1 MTAAIDP
8 VLLEI
13 PEWIACP
20 RVILAAPQAGG
31 GAAMAAAIADSIAHL
46 KPWMPWAQD
55 APSPESAEL
64 VVRRMQADFI
74 LRRDLVFQIYAK
86 TAAGER
92 GELLGGTGLH
102 RIDWDLRRFEIGFWI
117 RASAEGQG
125 YVSEAVQAMATL
137 AFEQLAARRVEIR
150 MDARNTRS
158 RAVAERCGF
167 EFEGVLRR
175 DALDVRGEP
184 RDTRV
189 YSRLA

>member
-1 MTAAIDP
+1 MNLPDPILID
-8 VLLEI
+8 I

-20 RVILAAPQAGG
+20 RVILAAPVAGA
-31 GAAMAAAIADSIAHL
+31 GAAMAAAITESIAHL
-46 KPWMPWAQD
+46 KPWMPWAQE

-64 VVRRMQADFI
+64 VMRRMQADFI
-74 LRRDLVFQIYAK
+74 LRRDLVFQIYAR
-86 TAAGER
+86 TASGER

-102 RIDWDLRRFEIGFWI
+102 RIDWALRRFEIGFWI

-125 YVSEAVQAMATL
+125 YVSEAVRAMAAL
-137 AFEQLAARRVEIR
+137 AFDQLAARRVEIR
-150 MDARNTRS
+150 MDARNVRS

-167 EFEGVLRR
+167 ELEGVMRR
-175 DALDVRGEP
+175 DAMDVAGEL